1 MTFGPASPD
10 LPPGAKNAVET
21 CLSIKPGEKVALV
34 ADEPSRAVA
43 ASLAAAIENL
53 HAPCTSLLLE
63 DFPPPPINHA
73 PPPLPPPL
81 PTPPHTLLRPTPPP
95 RPPAAPTPPTQP

>member
-1 MTFGPASPD
+1 MNFGPASPD
-10 LPPGAKNAVET
+10 LLPGAKNAVET

-53 HAPCTSLLLE
+53 HAPCTSLSSK
-63 DFPPPPINHA
+63 IS
-73 PPPLPPPL
+73 
-81 PTPPHTLLRPTPPP
+81 
-95 RPPAAPTPPTQP
+95 PPAP

>member
-1 MTFGPASPD
+1 MNFGPASPD
-10 LPPGAKNAVET
+10 LLPGAKNAVET

-63 DFPPPPINHA
+63 DFAPRPIKSA
-73 PPPLPPPL
+73 PPPALQAL
-81 PTPPHTLLRPTPPP
+81 ETAAIGILCINRQAGSLTPRIST
-95 RPPAAPTPPTQP
+95 A

>member
-1 MTFGPASPD
+1 MIFGPASPD
-10 LPPGAKNAVET
+10 LPPGAKNAVKT

-63 DFPPPPINHA
+63 DFA
-73 PPPLPPPL
+73 
-81 PTPPHTLLRPTPPP
+81 P
-95 RPPAAPTPPTQP
+95 RPIKSAPAPVLEALETADGATLCMNPQPSALDPPMRI